1 MEFLFYVLFVAA
13 VVGLIFLGRLL
24 KVKDSETQFAKLIIE
39 VVDLINKKL
48 EWTYSGELST
58 VIQYAVMALNIVE
71 ETNDCTD
78 YATLKEIVKN
88 KTIEICV
95 LNEIEVDDD
104 FVNLLGNIV
113 DILIEKK

>member
-1 MEFLFYVLFVAA
+1 MEFLFYVLFAAA

-24 KVKDSETQFAKLIIE
+24 KVKDSETQFAKLLLEI
-39 VVDLINKKL
+39 VDHVNSRVQW
-48 EWTYSGELST
+48 EYSGKLT
-58 VIQYAVMALNIVE
+58 VVINYSIMALNIVE

-78 YATLKEIVKN
+78 YDTLKEIVKN
-88 KTIEICV
+88 KAIEICA

>member
-1 MEFLFYVLFVAA
+1 MEFLFYILFAAA

-24 KVKDSETQFAKLIIE
+24 NVKDKEAQFGKLILEI
-39 VVDLINKKL
+39 VDLINAKV
-48 EWTYSGELST
+48 EWKYSGKLT
-58 VIQYAVMALNIVE
+58 VVIDYAIMALNIIE

-78 YATLKEIVKN
+78 YNKLKELVKN
-88 KTIEICV
+88 KAIEICV

>member
-1 MEFLFYVLFVAA
+1 MEFLFYVLFAAA

-24 KVKDSETQFAKLIIE
+24 KVKDSEAQFGKLVLEIVDIINSK
-39 VVDLINKKL
+39 V
-48 EWTYSGELST
+48 EWKYSGKLT
-58 VIQYAVMALNIVE
+58 VVIDYAIMALNIVE

-78 YATLKEIVKN
+78 YNKLKELVKN
-88 KTIEICV
+88 KATEICV
-95 LNEIEVDDD
+95 LNGIEVDDD